1 MKKTVSAVLCA
12 ALLLTALSPMC
23 FAEALPL
30 SAGPDGLR
38 EQFVFGIGPNVSG
51 TVMDCYYYA
60 PEGDASAETAHNTTS
75 EVR

>member
-1 MKKTVSAVLCA
+1 
-12 ALLLTALSPMC
+12 MC

-38 EQFVFGIGPNVSG
+38 EQFVFGIGPNVNG
-51 TVMDCYYYA
+51 TVMDYYYYA